1 MTLADTAR
9 EPRLDYAMRTDA
21 GRKREVNEDAALAA
35 FPCFLVA
42 DGMGGHEA
50 GDLASRAAI
59 AEFERR
65 IRPGVRSTVA
75 EVGAALEAAR
85 VAVEAVAAGRERG
98 AGCTLAGAV
107 LVEEDGELL
116 WLILNVGDSRVYL
129 HRGAELQQVTIDHS
143 LQNEALAEGGA
154 GEALP
159 SRNIITR
166 ALGAADSTAD
176 TWMLPV
182 ETGSRLLICSDG
194 LTTEVADEEIRATLT
209 MGGRPEAVVDE
220 LVNRANRAGGR
231 DNVTVVV
238 VDTAAG
244 GTAWHIAPERGGETL
259 DDDTVTATVP
269 RRRRT

>member
-1 MTLADTAR
+1 MTQVDAAR
-9 EPRLDYAMRTDA
+9 EPELEYAMRTDA
-21 GRKREVNEDAALAA
+21 GRKREVNEDSALAA

-59 AEFERR
+59 AEFERL
-65 IRPGVRSTVA
+65 IRPGVRSTVP

-85 VAVEAVAAGRERG
+85 ASVDAVAAGRERG
-98 AGCTLAGAV
+98 AGCTLSGVV
-107 LVEEDGELL
+107 LVEDDGELL
-116 WLILNVGDSRVYL
+116 WLVLNVGDSRVYV
-129 HRGAELQQVTIDHS
+129 HRGAELQQVTVDHS
-143 LQNEALAEGGA
+143 LQNEAIAEGEQGD
-154 GEALP
+154 ALP
-159 SRNIITR
+159 GRNIITR
-166 ALGAADSTAD
+166 ALGAVDSTAD

-220 LVNRANRAGGR
+220 LVNRANRSGGR
-231 DNVTVVV
+231 DNITVVV
-238 VDTAAG
+238 VDTASG
-244 GTAWHIAPERGGETL
+244 GTAWHMASEGSGAEL

-269 RRRRT
+269 RRRRA

>member
-1 MTLADTAR
+1 MTHADER
-9 EPRLDYAMRTDA
+9 HEPELDYAMRTDA
-21 GRKREVNEDAALAA
+21 GRRREVNEDSALAA

-59 AEFERR
+59 AEFARR

-85 VAVEAVAAGRERG
+85 TAVEAIAAGRERG
-98 AGCTLAGAV
+98 AGCTLSGVV
-107 LVEEDGELL
+107 LVEDDGELL
-116 WLILNVGDSRVYL
+116 WLVLNIGDSRVYV

-143 LQNEALAEGGA
+143 LQNEAIAEGERGA
-154 GEALP
+154 SLP

-194 LTTEVADEEIRATLT
+194 LTTELADEEIRATLT
-209 MGGRPEAVVDE
+209 MGGQPEAVVDE

-244 GTAWHIAPERGGETL
+244 GTAWHIAADRSDGEI

-269 RRRRT
+269 RRRRA